1 MSKKKNARSTAA
13 TMGRAIGSAAFAE
26 AANSRPNRTTAAGAG
41 QLKIADFLLTGAEN
55 AIDGATLAAALGCKR
70 RELTRWIETERR
82 GGAPICAAVSG
93 KTRGYFLTESVDEMR
108 RYIRSLNRRI
118 REVQATRDACGE
130 TLRQM
135 YGQEIM
141 EGWNG

>member
-1 MSKKKNARSTAA
+1 MNESKNARPTAA
-13 TMGRAIGSAAFAE
+13 TMGQAMGSAAFAE
-26 AANSRPNRTTAAGAG
+26 TANSHTNRTIAAGAG
-41 QLKIADFLLTGAEN
+41 QLKIADFLPTGAEN
-55 AIDGATLAAALGCKR
+55 AIDGATLAAALGYKH
-70 RELTRWIETERR
+70 RELTRWIERERR
-82 GGAPICAAVSG
+82 NGAPICAAVSG
-93 KTRGYFLTESVDEMR
+93 ENRGYFLAESVDEMR
-108 RYIRSLNRRI
+108 RYILSLNRRI